1 MRRFLLVAHDA
12 RTANDFPLDD
22 LPGSAGRMDLVA
34 RCVAAGLLVS
44 HGVRV
49 DTEFLAV
56 MLGPPR
62 PPRLLRFVG
71 SEIRGLNP
79 DERSTAAL
87 IRKALGEEGL
97 AERSSHAGIHVRGG
111 GLREALD
118 GSSPP
123 IFLLAEDGE
132 DLRAVD
138 LSPDATF
145 AFSDHRDLT
154 KDEDTAIRE
163 KAQGILSVG
172 PRSLQADQVIAIVHN
187 ELDRRR

>member
-1 MRRFLLVAHDA
+1 
-12 RTANDFPLDD
+12 
-22 LPGSAGRMDLVA
+22 MDLVA
-34 RCVAAGLLVS
+34 RCVAASLLVS
-44 HGVRV
+44 HGVRA

-56 MLGPPR
+56 MLGAPR

-97 AERSSHAGIHVRGG
+97 AERSSHAGIYVRGG

-132 DLRAVD
+132 DARAD

-145 AFSDHRDLT
+145 VLSDHRDLT